1 MRRDA
6 VVFDQ
11 EMSLATSPAIRYCSV
26 PVRVHV
32 LRRQQTTRG
41 RLLAGPRIWNP
52 RLPSEPLRKIIRMLG
67 AFTGRQLADAL
78 RSAAASINTEAS
90 WAIEERATLLTLADL
105 CTLGWRFS
113 VVRGTVYLIP
123 HNVDQ
128 LSPNDA
134 KDLLRRSLLETRAHQ
149 LESLGTKKFFTQVS
163 TPKLHLGKPIG
174 IEDLIDD
181 GKSLAKALHEN
192 RDGDLRSVIDPYLQ
206 FVSRDQDCSETGL
219 NLMSI
224 WRFFRHTWSLEWR
237 STPGRSL
244 NFLIRNAARPGHP
257 VMGIIGLANAV
268 FQLGCRD
275 HSIGWTQERTLLSVI
290 ADPGYWSLWRQQAI
304 RCLRKA
310 KDDIRS
316 DDLLKQIGKT
326 RSTAAMISKLTSLS
340 QDAGEERKRLLRKDY
355 EDGDSVVTASKALP
369 KKADGSID
377 WKAASE
383 RPLFRMKRAEVL
395 ADLIFAIDVLETIGD
410 DPTPILKAA
419 TLQYNH
425 PCMSPVTVTA
435 DPSGRDQER
444 PDVDR
449 FLAHVQGE
457 TDWKPAVK
465 WINDRIERAFKIGI
479 REIKKNGVSTRIF
492 DVNVCGA
499 SPVYR
504 DLLGGKLAAMMLF
517 SEEIQETYRGRYQH
531 EASEIASS
539 MAGRPITKPAR
550 ICALTTTSLYGVGSS
565 QYNRVRMGDRHW
577 EHIGFTEGFGT
588 LHMTRLT
595 IEAIRELAIR
605 TNGMRSVNHQ
615 FGEGTSPLMRQL
627 REGLSV
633 LGFEPNDVLQHS
645 NRRIV
650 YMLEL
655 YGGAYADL
663 CLDSDHHTEG
673 PSTEAVAEAWRER
686 WLRMRVKNDEI
697 LDRVAAL
704 GPQDVLAELGIQ
716 APATIGVAP

>member
-1 MRRDA
+1 MGSG
-6 VVFDQ
+6 VTFDV
-11 EMSLATSPAIRYCSV
+11 EVDLSSSPAVRYCSV
-26 PVRVHV
+26 PLRVNV
-32 LRRQQTTRG
+32 LRRQRATRG

-52 RLPSEPLRKIIRMLG
+52 RLPSEPLRRIVRLLG
-67 AFTGRQLADAL
+67 AHAGRELADTL
-78 RSAAASINTEAS
+78 RAAAAAVDPKAP
-90 WAIEERATLLTLADL
+90 WKLEERATLLTLADL
-105 CTLGWRFS
+105 STLGWRFS
-113 VVRGTVYLIP
+113 VVRGTVYLVP
-123 HNVDQ
+123 RSVDQ
-128 LSPNDA
+128 LSPTDA
-134 KDLLRRSLLETRAHQ
+134 KDLLRRSLLEARALQ
-149 LESLGTKKFFTQVS
+149 LESPGTRKFFGEVCA
-163 TPKLHLGKPIG
+163 PKLHEGKPIG

-181 GKSLAKALHEN
+181 GQSLAKALRDH
-192 RDGDLRSVIDPYLQ
+192 RDGDLRAVVNPYLQ
-206 FVSRDQDCSETGL
+206 YVSTDLDCIHTGL

-237 STPGRSL
+237 PTPGRSL
-244 NFLIRNAARPGHP
+244 NFLIRNGARPGHP

-275 HSIGWTQERTLLSVI
+275 HTIGWTQERTLLSVI
-290 ADPGYWSLWRQQAI
+290 ADPGYWSLWRQEAI
-304 RCLRKA
+304 RCLKKA

-316 DDLLKQIGKT
+316 DDLYKEIGRS
-326 RSTAAMISKLTSLS
+326 RSTAAIISKLNSLS
-340 QDAGEERKRLLRKDY
+340 QDAGEERKRLLRRDY
-355 EDGDSVVTASKALP
+355 EDGDTVVTASKALP
-369 KKADGSID
+369 KKPDGSID

-383 RPLFRMKRAEVL
+383 KPLFRMKRAEVL
-395 ADLIFAIDVLETIGD
+395 ADLLFAIDVLESLGD
-410 DPTPILKAA
+410 DPTPVLKAA
-419 TLQYNH
+419 TLQYIH
-425 PCMSPVTVTA
+425 PSQSPLTVVA
-435 DPSGRDQER
+435 EPSGIGEVR
-444 PDVDR
+444 PEVER
-449 FLAHVQGE
+449 FLSHVQGE
-457 TDWKPAVK
+457 TEWKPAVK
-465 WINDRIERAFKIGI
+465 WTNDRIERAFKIGI

-517 SEEIQETYRGRYQH
+517 SEEVQETYRERYQD

-588 LHMTRLT
+588 VHMTRPT
-595 IEAIRELAIR
+595 IEAIRELAI
-605 TNGMRSVNHQ
+605 TANGMRNVNNQ

-627 REGLSV
+627 REGLTV

-645 NRRIV
+645 NRRIA

-697 LDRVAAL
+697 LDRVASV
-704 GPQDVLAELGIQ
+704 GPQAVMAELGIQ
-716 APATIGVAP
+716 APATIGTAP